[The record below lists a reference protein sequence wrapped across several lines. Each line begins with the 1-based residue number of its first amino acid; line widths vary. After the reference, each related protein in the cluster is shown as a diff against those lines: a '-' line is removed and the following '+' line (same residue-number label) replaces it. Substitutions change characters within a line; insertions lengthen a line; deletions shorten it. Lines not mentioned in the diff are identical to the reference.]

1 MHICGYFAASE
12 TRLMNIKQHTRS
24 ECLTCTFRASCC
36 SARLS
41 RPSPVPL
48 SGTGYNTPAPSLLL
62 FLKSTLIPRVYSHSL
77 VEFLGV
83 RSAITAVHN
92 CKEKSEV
99 SSGQIQGD
107 QHKSKTNQVDN
118 ITKLITLHNK
128 QNNKLT
134 SRGITD
140 LSHDKSSRL
149 AKWNFTIILN
159 RIKSL
164 SYIINWLLS
173 LSCIPTKT

>member
-62 FLKSTLIPRVYSHSL
+62 FLESTLIPRVYTYSSSLLLFLESTLIPRVYLFLKSTLIPRVYSYSSSL
-77 VEFLGV
+77 LLFLESTLIPRVYSYSSSLLLFLGRV
-83 RSAITAVHN
+83 PGCQVSHYCSA
-92 CKEKSEV
+92 
-99 SSGQIQGD
+99 Q
-107 QHKSKTNQVDN
+107 
-118 ITKLITLHNK
+118 L
-128 QNNKLT
+128 
-134 SRGITD
+134 
-140 LSHDKSSRL
+140 
-149 AKWNFTIILN
+149 
-159 RIKSL
+159 
-164 SYIINWLLS
+164 
-173 LSCIPTKT
+173 